1 MASLVSGF
9 EYDIFISYRQKDNKG
24 ERWVSEFVESLKT
37 ELESTFKENVSVY
50 FDINPHDGLLE
61 THDVEESLKK
71 KLKCLVFIPIISRT
85 YCDPHCFAWE
95 HEFKVFVSQALTDT
109 YGLKINLPNG
119 NVINRILPVR
129 IHDIE
134 ASDVKLCESMIGGA
148 LRGVDFVYKTAG
160 VNRPLRM
167 VEENAHD
174 NINKTYYRDQ
184 INKVANAIKE
194 IISGII
200 KPVTHEEKEQTIVPS
215 VIRKKALVKPNV
227 IKVLGLIIV
236 SILFLIFTIHQNPVS
251 SAPTGKSIAVLPFE
265 NWFSDQS
272 YAYLG
277 NSIPSQIS
285 SELRRVKDLNVIA
298 YNSTKRYNSS
308 DNHSAKDIGKECG
321 ANILVLGSI
330 SLLNNK
336 KDLDINVQLLNAA
349 TGKQVWEHNFP
360 GELDSI
366 QGIGSSII
374 IKIADQLKVQLS
386 PEEIQRIQAG
396 YTKSSDAYNNFLS
409 GNYQEEATALAMMGK
424 KYEDSTSY
432 EIAIK
437 MYDKAIRYD
446 STFAM
451 AYARRALSRALA
463 YRSGT
468 MQDKI
473 NNEKCRDD
481 AERAIR
487 LNPRLAEAYIAYGM
501 YYYCYKND
509 YHNALI
515 NFNQSS
521 ELDPGNWQSL
531 FYSATVYRRMGEWT
545 KSQSLMAKVLKYNP
559 QDALVLT
566 NIAASYCYLR
576 VYDTA
581 LIYNDQAIKIMPD
594 WSSPYLN
601 KYQTI
606 ILSTGD
612 TREARQ
618 LIDTA
623 VKYTGY
629 RFLKEKITLD
639 IYDRNY
645 SAALFKTELSEQD
658 DFGNQGDR
666 LLNYGTIYE
675 YLKRNDLAKTYYD
688 SALVFFNKQLKKTVN
703 PGTCI
708 LAAYAY
714 AGSKNYSKAIESAR
728 KSIELT
734 DNQLSKSDNL
744 IYLVEIF
751 IRCGEY
757 KEALKKI
764 DDLLKNPSYLSV
776 TKLEIDPLYDPVRN
790 SPEFSMLLN
799 KYRKN
804 E

>member
-1 MASLVSGF
+1 
-9 EYDIFISYRQKDNKG
+9 
-24 ERWVSEFVESLKT
+24 
-37 ELESTFKENVSVY
+37 
-50 FDINPHDGLLE
+50 
-61 THDVEESLKK
+61 
-71 KLKCLVFIPIISRT
+71 
-85 YCDPHCFAWE
+85 
-95 HEFKVFVSQALTDT
+95 
-109 YGLKINLPNG
+109 
-119 NVINRILPVR
+119 
-129 IHDIE
+129 
-134 ASDVKLCESMIGGA
+134 
-148 LRGVDFVYKTAG
+148 
-160 VNRPLRM
+160 
-167 VEENAHD
+167 
-174 NINKTYYRDQ
+174 
-184 INKVANAIKE
+184 
-194 IISGII
+194 
-200 KPVTHEEKEQTIVPS
+200 
-215 VIRKKALVKPNV
+215 
-227 IKVLGLIIV
+227 
-236 SILFLIFTIHQNPVS
+236 
-251 SAPTGKSIAVLPFE
+251 
-265 NWFSDQS
+265 
-272 YAYLG
+272 
-277 NSIPSQIS
+277 
-285 SELRRVKDLNVIA
+285 
-298 YNSTKRYNSS
+298 
-308 DNHSAKDIGKECG
+308 
-321 ANILVLGSI
+321 
-330 SLLNNK
+330 
-336 KDLDINVQLLNAA
+336 
-349 TGKQVWEHNFP
+349 
-360 GELDSI
+360 
-366 QGIGSSII
+366 
-374 IKIADQLKVQLS
+374 
-386 PEEIQRIQAG
+386 
-396 YTKSSDAYNNFLS
+396 
-409 GNYQEEATALAMMGK
+409 
-424 KYEDSTSY
+424 
-432 EIAIK
+432 

-468 MQDKI
+468 MQDNI

-606 ILSTGD
+606 ILNTGD

-688 SALVFFNKQLKKTVN
+688 SALVFFNKQLKKNVN

-714 AGSKNYSKAIESAR
+714 AGVKNYSKAIESAR

-744 IYLVEIF
+744 IYLVEIY

-776 TKLEIDPLYDPVRN
+776 TKLEIDPVYDPVRN
-790 SPEFSMLLN
+790 SPEFSMLLD